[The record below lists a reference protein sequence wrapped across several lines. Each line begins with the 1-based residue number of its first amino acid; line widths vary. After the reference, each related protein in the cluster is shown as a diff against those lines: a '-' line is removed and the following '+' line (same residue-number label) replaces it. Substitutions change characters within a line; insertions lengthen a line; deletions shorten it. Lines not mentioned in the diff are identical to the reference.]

1 MTPQETLA
9 SFILAAKAIIYD
21 PKRAASLLAMFTTKA
36 GAVNAVHAVTGAIGQ
51 KKPVPAQIA
60 PLLGVSVL
68 MLLLDL
74 LKRSSGEQPPQPM
87 ILEVIKMLLAETGQP
102 VPEAQPEA
110 PPEAPTTPPPAGL
123 INQGA

>member
-1 MTPQETLA
+1 MKPEEMLVG
-9 SFILAAKAIIYD
+9 FILAAKAIIYD
-21 PKRAASLLAMFTTKA
+21 PKRAASLLSMFTTKS
-36 GAVNAVHAVTGAIGQ
+36 GAVNAVHAVTGAIDQ
-51 KKPVPAQIA
+51 KKPVPTQIA

-74 LKRSSGEQPPQPM
+74 LKRSSGEQPPKPM

-102 VPEAQPEA
+102 APEAQ
-110 PPEAPTTPPPAGL
+110 PEAPTTPPPAGL

>member
-1 MTPQETLA
+1 
-9 SFILAAKAIIYD
+9 
-21 PKRAASLLAMFTTKA
+21 MFTTKS

-51 KKPVPAQIA
+51 KKPVPTQIA

-74 LKRSSGEQPPQPM
+74 LKRSSGEQPPKPM
-87 ILEVIKMLLAETGQP
+87 ILEVIKMLLAETGQ
-102 VPEAQPEA
+102 AQPAQQPTQPAPEA
-110 PPEAPTTPPPAGL
+110 PPAPPPAGL